1 MCLGNQF
8 FSLGNVLCQQ
18 VNIHL
23 SVSSNIFFN
32 LHIDIHTYG
41 YIYVKCDMY
50 YILYIHKNVFA
61 CMFSVLYVNII
72 SLPIEAYKQRPILN
86 SLVSPLEYFSLD
98 RTWSWQK
105 ACEQ

>member
-23 SVSSNIFFN
+23 SASSNIFSDV
-32 LHIDIHTYG
+32 HIDIHAYGYTYG
-41 YIYVKCDMY
+41 VCI
-50 YILYIHKNVFA
+50 IYIHKNVFE
-61 CMFSVLYVNII
+61 CMFSVLYINII
-72 SLPIEAYKQRPILN
+72 SLPTEAYKQRPILN
-86 SLVSPLEYFSLD
+86 SLMSPLESFSLD
-98 RTWSWQK
+98 RIRSWQK